1 MRRESRADRWGLS
14 VSWVGSVLVA
24 ALAIAGPLAAQ
35 QRGTEADQNAGE
47 GQQQQ
52 QTPVEMTL
60 ERMVDLSLDNSYRI
74 QNLNLSIQRTRH
86 RLSAEEARL
95 KTNVSLQLSV
105 PEFES
110 SADPRWNSTIGRN
123 EIIHETTRRWEGNL
137 RIRQPVILFGYP
149 TNGFL
154 SLNNRVYRYN
164 QIGDDGQN
172 DLRYYNRY
180 FIRYTQPL
188 FQPNGL
194 KNDLEEAQLS
204 LEGSELNFY
213 GDVVDMVDDV
223 SGDYLELF
231 EDAYDRVINENLVS
245 NLQLAVAAA
254 TEIAQADPDRTL
266 DLNQAVV
273 ELANAEQQLEQ
284 SLSDFRIRAADLK
297 TRLNIP
303 ETDSLTLNPVIM
315 VNPVPIN
322 VADAT
327 QFALTATPRMRQLDI
342 QYRRNE
348 LNLDQTRGR
357 NSFRLNLNFSYGREA
372 LDSQFRNVFGSP
384 TNTYSVDVTASI
396 PLWDG
401 GERRERIASSEIN
414 LEQTSLRIE
423 QAETDIVQN
432 VENEVRNVA
441 EFQDRALNMEQNVVL
456 ASELSA
462 STLALYNE
470 GTASMFDL
478 LQTFRTEAQT
488 AENLLD
494 AYLGWRNSLLRIQR
508 QTYFDFEL
516 GVPVLER
523 YGVTLPG
530 QGT

>member
-1 MRRESRADRWGLS
+1 MRRESRTDRRGVG
-14 VSWVGSVLVA
+14 VSWMGSILVTS
-24 ALAIAGPLAAQ
+24 LAIAGPLLAQ
-35 QRGTEADQNAGE
+35 QRGFEENQNGEE
-47 GQQQQ
+47 GQQR
-52 QTPVEMTL
+52 TPVEMTL
-60 ERMVDLSLDNSYRI
+60 ERMVDLSLDDSYRI
-74 QNLNLSIQRTRH
+74 QNLDLSIERTRH
-86 RLSAEEARL
+86 RLNAEEARL

-105 PEFES
+105 PEFQS
-110 SADPRWNSTIGRN
+110 SADPRWNSTLGRN
-123 EIIHETTRRWEGNL
+123 EIIHETTQRWEGNL

-164 QIGDDGQN
+164 QIGAGGQS

-194 KNDLEEAQLS
+194 KNDLEQAQLN
-204 LEGSELNFY
+204 LENSELEFY
-213 GDVVDMVDDV
+213 DDVVEMVDDV
-223 SGDYLELF
+223 SDDYLELF
-231 EDAYDRVINENLVS
+231 EDAYNRVINETLVA
-245 NLQLAVAAA
+245 NLQLAVDAA
-254 TEIAQADPDRTL
+254 TDIAQAFPDRAI
-266 DLNQAVV
+266 DLNQVLV
-273 ELANAEQQLEQ
+273 EVANAEAQLEQ

-303 ETDSLTLNPVIM
+303 ETDSLTLDPVIM
-315 VNPVPIN
+315 VNPVPID

-348 LNLDQTRGR
+348 INLDETRGR

-372 LDSQFRNVFGSP
+372 LDSQFRNVFRSP

-401 GERRERIASSEIN
+401 GERRERIASSEIS
-414 LEQTSLRIE
+414 LDQTNLRID
-423 QAETDIVQN
+423 QAETQIVQN

-441 EFQDRALNMEQNVVL
+441 EFQNRALSMEQTLVL
-456 ASELSA
+456 ASQLSA
-462 STLALYNE
+462 STLTLYVE

-494 AYLGWRNSLLRIQR
+494 AFLGWRNSLLRIQEM
-508 QTYFDFEL
+508 TYYDFEL

-523 YGVTLPG
+523 YGVTLPA